1 MDPVITEVAAQIAEY
16 GILALVAYMLYR
28 QNQAM
33 QKRNDELLEKQYQ
46 MQIRVENN
54 IIDKLEEV
62 SRNVETGL
70 TEMRQKYQEERLERI
85 SRHLPDSE

>member
-85 SRHLPDSE
+85 SRNLPDSE

>member
-1 MDPVITEVAAQIAEY
+1 
-16 GILALVAYMLYR
+16 
-28 QNQAM
+28 
-33 QKRNDELLEKQYQ
+33 